1 MVPVGIDSRPV
12 SGATPVGGSIGAA
25 IVVRSLAGDGLDDI
39 VRARAG
45 GGDGRL
51 MSTACTMRSGAHAR
65 RVFGTGKTPG
75 ATIDVARRAMR
86 MVAWTVIEMT
96 TKDDRR

>member
-25 IVVRSLAGDGLDDI
+25 IVVRSLAGDGLDDM
-39 VRARAG
+39 VRARAEG
-45 GGDGRL
+45 GEGSL

-65 RVFGTGKTPG
+65 SVFGTGKTPG
-75 ATIDVARRAMR
+75 ATIDVARRATK
-86 MVAWTVIEMT
+86 MVAWTVTDMT

>member
-1 MVPVGIDSRPV
+1 
-12 SGATPVGGSIGAA
+12 
-25 IVVRSLAGDGLDDI
+25 
-39 VRARAG
+39 
-45 GGDGRL
+45 
-51 MSTACTMRSGAHAR
+51 MRSGAHAR